1 MKSSNEIEKALY
13 ESSNSSISI
22 TKKDGK
28 YFNVNQFKDIEKI
41 KEVEKIIIQYDGLAK
56 LKDAKV
62 VSGEQRINREDL
74 SDEFKNVVS
83 LEATNNTK
91 RNILFSSRVFTI
103 KEGKNIEFKR
113 EIPKRHEKLL
123 KDVIAFS
130 NSTGGKIFIGI
141 EDKTNEVIGIGEKN
155 PFRLADDISNMI
167 FDSCTPIID
176 PEITIQTL
184 EGRTVV
190 VVEVFPGRMRPYYL
204 KSFGKEQG
212 SYIRINGTSRPDDDR
227 KLKELELEGQK
238 ISYDTLPEIDMEYS
252 EREAKILCNAMEKVA
267 YDVQT
272 TCVTRAIQETSLDPK
287 QNTEKTEI
295 INKMTIEKLED
306 LGLLCRIGK
315 DLQPTHAFRL
325 MTKNK
330 IRYAK
335 IQCALFKGTER
346 DIFIDKREFD
356 GPLYV
361 QLENAYQFVLKHIN
375 LGAKIEGLHRKEA
388 YELPVRTIRELI
400 TNAVVHRSY
409 LDESCIQVC
418 VYDDRIE
425 VTSPGMLYGGLDIQS
440 AKSGKS
446 KCRNTAIAEAFRY
459 MGLIEAWGTGI
470 PRMIKECREYGL
482 REPVFEELG
491 DGIRVTIFRE
501 NEELE
506 MRKRAENIQNAENKY
521 QYMNNINSENLA
533 SVVKEQ
539 TVEYRE
545 QNHCFNTEKSL
556 FNALDSQGNEKKY
569 CLNDEKTLFETT
581 SQDKTHCFETSV
593 LTAENKYMLYK
604 KLKELQVNKSIG
616 SVTAL
621 NIKEIIESFSGE
633 EVFGRKEI
641 KQKLGYKDSKA
652 GFLIQTMREFEL
664 IKAVK
669 GRGKG
674 KYCFDI

>member
-1 MKSSNEIEKALY
+1 MLY
-13 ESSNSSISI
+13 
-22 TKKDGK
+22 
-28 YFNVNQFKDIEKI
+28 
-41 KEVEKIIIQYDGLAK
+41 KEDFG
-56 LKDAKV
+56 
-62 VSGEQRINREDL
+62 
-74 SDEFKNVVS
+74 
-83 LEATNNTK
+83 
-91 RNILFSSRVFTI
+91 
-103 KEGKNIEFKR
+103 EGKNIEFKR

-204 KSFGKEQG
+204 KSFGKEQS
-212 SYIRINGTSRPDDDR
+212 SYIRINGTSRPADDR

-272 TCVTRAIQETSLDPK
+272 TCVTRAIQETSLDSE

-315 DLQPTHAFRL
+315 ELQPTHAFRL

-356 GPLYV
+356 GPLYI
-361 QLENAYQFVLKHIN
+361 QLEDAYRFVLKHIN

-400 TNAVVHRSY
+400 TNAIVHRSY

-425 VTSPGMLYGGLDIQS
+425 VTSPGMLYGGLDMQS

-446 KCRNTAIAEAFRY
+446 KCRNTAIAESFRY

-491 DGIRVTIFRE
+491 DSIRVTIFRE
-501 NEELE
+501 NEELKRGKGAE
-506 MRKRAENIQNAENKY
+506 YFWKVKDGYLYNTKQGCSSQSNNESESDMRVSTMVDDDKKHCLEKEKTLFDEAEVVEIEKNHCLNKTKPLFQDENQSK
-521 QYMNNINSENLA
+521 
-533 SVVKEQ
+533 
-539 TVEYRE
+539 
-545 QNHCFNTEKSL
+545 NHCFNEKL
-556 FNALDSQGNEKKY
+556 VVIN
-569 CLNDEKTLFETT
+569 
-581 SQDKTHCFETSV
+581 
-593 LTAENKYMLYK
+593 NKNLIYK
-604 KLKELQVNKSIG
+604 KLEELQTNKMISN
-616 SVTAL
+616 VTAL
-621 NIKEIIESFSGE
+621 NIKTVIESFSGE

-641 KQKLGYKDSKA
+641 KERLG
-652 GFLIQTMREFEL
+652 
-664 IKAVK
+664 
-669 GRGKG
+669 
-674 KYCFDI
+674 

>member
-1 MKSSNEIEKALY
+1 MLY
-13 ESSNSSISI
+13 
-22 TKKDGK
+22 
-28 YFNVNQFKDIEKI
+28 
-41 KEVEKIIIQYDGLAK
+41 KEDFG
-56 LKDAKV
+56 
-62 VSGEQRINREDL
+62 
-74 SDEFKNVVS
+74 
-83 LEATNNTK
+83 
-91 RNILFSSRVFTI
+91 
-103 KEGKNIEFKR
+103 EGKNIEFKR

-204 KSFGKEQG
+204 KSFGKEQS
-212 SYIRINGTSRPDDDR
+212 SYIRINGTSRPADDR

-272 TCVTRAIQETSLDPK
+272 TCVTRAIQETSLDSE

-315 DLQPTHAFRL
+315 ELQPTHAFRL

-356 GPLYV
+356 GPLYI
-361 QLENAYQFVLKHIN
+361 QLEDAYRFVLKHIN

-400 TNAVVHRSY
+400 TNAIVHRSY

-425 VTSPGMLYGGLDIQS
+425 VTSPGMLYGGLDMQS

-446 KCRNTAIAEAFRY
+446 KCRNTAIAESFRY

-482 REPVFEELG
+482 REPMFEELG
-491 DGIRVTIFRE
+491 DSIRVTIFRE

-506 MRKRAENIQNAENKY
+506 IRKRAENIQNIGNKY

-539 TVEYRE
+539 TVEYEE
-545 QNHCFNTEKSL
+545 QNHCFNTEKPLFDAPDLQANDKNHCFSQNKSL
-556 FNALDSQGNEKKY
+556 FQ
-569 CLNDEKTLFETT
+569 TT
-581 SQDKTHCFETSV
+581 NRDKTHCSEMPVST
-593 LTAENKYMLYK
+593 TENKYMLYK
-604 KLKELQVNKSIG
+604 KLEKLQINKSIG
-616 SVTAL
+616 NVTAL
-621 NIKEIIESFSGE
+621 NIKAIIETFSE
-633 EVFGRKEI
+633 QEIFGRKEI
-641 KQKLGYKDSKA
+641 KERLGYKDSKA
-652 GFLIQTMREFEL
+652 GFLIEKMQEFEL
-664 IKAVK
+664 IKAVR

>member
-1 MKSSNEIEKALY
+1 MLY
-13 ESSNSSISI
+13 
-22 TKKDGK
+22 
-28 YFNVNQFKDIEKI
+28 
-41 KEVEKIIIQYDGLAK
+41 KEDFG
-56 LKDAKV
+56 
-62 VSGEQRINREDL
+62 
-74 SDEFKNVVS
+74 
-83 LEATNNTK
+83 
-91 RNILFSSRVFTI
+91 
-103 KEGKNIEFKR
+103 EGKNIEFKR

-204 KSFGKEQG
+204 KSFGKEQS
-212 SYIRINGTSRPDDDR
+212 SYIRINGTSRPADDR

-272 TCVTRAIQETSLDPK
+272 TCVTREIQEMSLDPK

-356 GPLYV
+356 GPLYI
-361 QLENAYQFVLKHIN
+361 QLEDAYRFVLKHIN

-400 TNAVVHRSY
+400 TNAIVHRSY

-425 VTSPGMLYGGLDIQS
+425 VTSPGMLYGGLDMQS

-446 KCRNTAIAEAFRY
+446 KCRNTALAESFRY

-482 REPVFEELG
+482 REPMFEELG
-491 DGIRVTIFRE
+491 DSIRVTIFRE

-506 MRKRAENIQNAENKY
+506 IRKRAENIQNTGNKY

-539 TVEYRE
+539 TVEYEE
-545 QNHCFNTEKSL
+545 QNHCFNTEKQLFDAPGLQANDKKHCFSQNKSL
-556 FNALDSQGNEKKY
+556 FQ
-569 CLNDEKTLFETT
+569 TT
-581 SQDKTHCFETSV
+581 NRDKTHCSEMPVST
-593 LTAENKYMLYK
+593 TENKYMLYK
-604 KLKELQVNKSIG
+604 KLEKLQINKSIG
-616 SVTAL
+616 NVTAL
-621 NIKEIIESFSGE
+621 NIKAIIESFSGQE
-633 EVFGRKEI
+633 IFGRKEI

-652 GFLIQTMREFEL
+652 GFLIQTMQEFEL
-664 IKAVK
+664 IKAVR
-669 GRGKG
+669 GQGKG

>member
-1 MKSSNEIEKALY
+1 MLY
-13 ESSNSSISI
+13 
-22 TKKDGK
+22 
-28 YFNVNQFKDIEKI
+28 
-41 KEVEKIIIQYDGLAK
+41 KEDFG
-56 LKDAKV
+56 
-62 VSGEQRINREDL
+62 
-74 SDEFKNVVS
+74 
-83 LEATNNTK
+83 
-91 RNILFSSRVFTI
+91 
-103 KEGKNIEFKR
+103 EGKNIEFKR

-212 SYIRINGTSRPDDDR
+212 SYIRINGTSRPADDR

-272 TCVTRAIQETSLDPK
+272 TCVTRAIQETSDSE

-330 IRYAK
+330 IRCAK
-335 IQCALFKGTER
+335 IQCALFKGRER

-425 VTSPGMLYGGLDIQS
+425 VTSPGMLYGGLDMQS

-446 KCRNTAIAEAFRY
+446 KCRNTAIAESFRY

-491 DGIRVTIFRE
+491 DSIRVTIFRE

-506 MRKRAENIQNAENKY
+506 IRKRTENIQNTGNKY
-521 QYMNNINSENLA
+521 QYMNNINSENLT

-539 TVEYRE
+539 TVEYGE
-545 QNHCFNTEKSL
+545 EKHCFNTEKTLFNIPDLQVNDKNHSFNQNKSL
-556 FNALDSQGNEKKY
+556 FQ
-569 CLNDEKTLFETT
+569 TT
-581 SQDKTHCFETSV
+581 NRDKTHCSEMPVST
-593 LTAENKYMLYK
+593 TENKYMLYK
-604 KLKELQVNKSIG
+604 KLEKLQINKSIG
-616 SVTAL
+616 NVTAL
-621 NIKEIIESFSGE
+621 NIQAIIESFSGE

-652 GFLIQTMREFEL
+652 GVLIQTMREFEL

>member
-1 MKSSNEIEKALY
+1 MLH
-13 ESSNSSISI
+13 
-22 TKKDGK
+22 
-28 YFNVNQFKDIEKI
+28 
-41 KEVEKIIIQYDGLAK
+41 KEDFG
-56 LKDAKV
+56 
-62 VSGEQRINREDL
+62 
-74 SDEFKNVVS
+74 
-83 LEATNNTK
+83 
-91 RNILFSSRVFTI
+91 
-103 KEGKNIEFKR
+103 EGKNIEFKR
-113 EIPKRHEKLL
+113 EIPKRHEKFL

-141 EDKTNEVIGIGEKN
+141 EDETNEVIGIGEKN
-155 PFRLADDISNMI
+155 PFKLADDISNMI

-176 PEITIQTL
+176 PEITVQTL
-184 EGRTVV
+184 EEKTVL
-190 VVEVFPGRMRPYYL
+190 VVEVFPGRVRPYYI
-204 KSFGKEQG
+204 KSFGKERG
-212 SYIRINGTSRPDDDR
+212 TYIRINGTSRPVDDR

-252 EREAKILCNAMEKVA
+252 EQEAKELCKAMEKVV

-272 TCVTRAIQETSLDPK
+272 TYVTKAIQETLLVSEK
-287 QNTEKTEI
+287 NTEKTEI

-315 DLQPTHAFRL
+315 ELQPTHAFRL

-356 GPLYV
+356 GPLYA

-375 LGAKIEGLHRKEA
+375 LSAKIEGLHRKES

-425 VTSPGMLYGGLDIQS
+425 VTSPGMLYGGLDMQS

-446 KCRNTAIAEAFRY
+446 KCRNTAIAESFRY

-491 DGIRVTIFRE
+491 DSIRVTLFRK

-506 MRKRAENIQNAENKY
+506 MRKRAENIQNTENKY
-521 QYMNNINSENLA
+521 QYMNNINSENLS

-539 TVEYRE
+539 TVEYGK
-545 QNHCFNTEKSL
+545 QNHCFNTEKPLFDTLDSQENEKNHCFNAGKPL
-556 FNALDSQGNEKKY
+556 FNALDSQGNEQKGCFKD
-569 CLNDEKTLFETT
+569 NKPLFETP
-581 SQDKTHCFETSV
+581 SQDENHSFETPV
-593 LTAENKYMLYK
+593 LATENKYMLYK
-604 KLKELQVNKSIG
+604 KLEELQVNKSIG
-616 SVTAL
+616 NVTAL
-621 NIKEIIESFSGE
+621 NIKAIIETFSGQE
-633 EVFGRKEI
+633 IFGRKEI
-641 KQKLGYKDSKA
+641 KQRLGYKDSKA
-652 GFLIQTMREFEL
+652 GFLIQIMQEFEL
-664 IKAVK
+664 IKTVK

-674 KYCFDI
+674 KYRFAI

>member
-1 MKSSNEIEKALY
+1 MLY
-13 ESSNSSISI
+13 
-22 TKKDGK
+22 
-28 YFNVNQFKDIEKI
+28 
-41 KEVEKIIIQYDGLAK
+41 KEDFG
-56 LKDAKV
+56 
-62 VSGEQRINREDL
+62 
-74 SDEFKNVVS
+74 
-83 LEATNNTK
+83 
-91 RNILFSSRVFTI
+91 
-103 KEGKNIEFKR
+103 EGKNIEFKR

-212 SYIRINGTSRPDDDR
+212 SYIRINDTSRPADDR

-521 QYMNNINSENLA
+521 QYMNNINGGNLA
-533 SVVKEQ
+533 SVVKER

-556 FNALDSQGNEKKY
+556 FNALNSQGNEKKH

-593 LTAENKYMLYK
+593 STAENKYMLYK
-604 KLKELQVNKSIG
+604 KLEELQVNKSIG

>member
-1 MKSSNEIEKALY
+1 MLY
-13 ESSNSSISI
+13 
-22 TKKDGK
+22 
-28 YFNVNQFKDIEKI
+28 
-41 KEVEKIIIQYDGLAK
+41 KEDFG
-56 LKDAKV
+56 
-62 VSGEQRINREDL
+62 
-74 SDEFKNVVS
+74 
-83 LEATNNTK
+83 
-91 RNILFSSRVFTI
+91 
-103 KEGKNIEFKR
+103 EGKNIEFKR

-204 KSFGKEQG
+204 KSFGKEQS
-212 SYIRINGTSRPDDDR
+212 SYIRINGTSRPADDR

-252 EREAKILCNAMEKVA
+252 GREAKILCNAMEKVA

-272 TCVTRAIQETSLDPK
+272 TCVTREIQEMSLDPE

-356 GPLYV
+356 GPLYA
-361 QLENAYQFVLKHIN
+361 QLEDAYRFVLKHIN

-425 VTSPGMLYGGLDIQS
+425 VTSPGMLYGGLDMQS

-446 KCRNTAIAEAFRY
+446 KCRNTAIAESFRY

-491 DGIRVTIFRE
+491 DSIRVTIFRE

-506 MRKRAENIQNAENKY
+506 IRKRAENIQNTGNKY
-521 QYMNNINSENLA
+521 QYMNNINSENLT

-539 TVEYRE
+539 TVEYEE
-545 QNHCFNTEKSL
+545 QNHCFNTEKQLFDAPGLQANDKKHCFSQNKSL
-556 FNALDSQGNEKKY
+556 FQ
-569 CLNDEKTLFETT
+569 TT
-581 SQDKTHCFETSV
+581 NRDKTHCSEMPVST
-593 LTAENKYMLYK
+593 TENKYMLYK
-604 KLKELQVNKSIG
+604 KLEKLQINKSIG
-616 SVTAL
+616 NVTAL
-621 NIKEIIESFSGE
+621 NIKAIIESFSGQE
-633 EVFGRKEI
+633 IFGRKEI

-652 GFLIQTMREFEL
+652 GFLIQTMQEFEL
-664 IKAVK
+664 IKAVR
-669 GRGKG
+669 GQGKG

>member
-1 MKSSNEIEKALY
+1 MSWLVLERGRAILY
-13 ESSNSSISI
+13 
-22 TKKDGK
+22 
-28 YFNVNQFKDIEKI
+28 
-41 KEVEKIIIQYDGLAK
+41 KEDFG
-56 LKDAKV
+56 
-62 VSGEQRINREDL
+62 
-74 SDEFKNVVS
+74 
-83 LEATNNTK
+83 
-91 RNILFSSRVFTI
+91 
-103 KEGKNIEFKR
+103 EGKNIEFKR
-113 EIPKRHEKLL
+113 EIPKRHEKFL

-155 PFRLADDISNMI
+155 PFKLADDISNMI
-167 FDSCTPIID
+167 FDGCTPIID
-176 PEITIQTL
+176 PEITVQTL
-184 EGRTVV
+184 EEKTVI
-190 VVEVFPGRMRPYYL
+190 VVEVFPGRVRPYYI
-204 KSFGKEQG
+204 KSLGKEQ
-212 SYIRINGTSRPDDDR
+212 STYIRINGTSRPVDDR

-252 EREAKILCNAMEKVA
+252 EQEAKELCNAMEQVA

-272 TCVTRAIQETSLDPK
+272 TYVTKTTQERLLVFK
-287 QNTEKTEI
+287 ENTEKTQI

-315 DLQPTHAFRL
+315 ELQPTHAFRL

-330 IRYAK
+330 IRCAK

-356 GPLYV
+356 GPLYT
-361 QLENAYQFVLKHIN
+361 QLEDAYQFVLKHIN
-375 LGAKIEGLHRKEA
+375 LSAKIEGLHRKES

-425 VTSPGMLYGGLDIQS
+425 VTSPGMLYGGLDMQS

-446 KCRNTAIAEAFRY
+446 KCRNTAIAEGFRY

-491 DGIRVTIFRE
+491 DSIRVTLFRK

-506 MRKRAENIQNAENKY
+506 MRKQAENFQNTENQYK
-521 QYMNNINSENLA
+521 YMNNINSANLV
-533 SVVKEQ
+533 SEVREQ
-539 TVEYRE
+539 AVEYE
-545 QNHCFNTEKSL
+545 EKNHCFDIEKPLFNAPNSEENEKNHCFNDGKAL
-556 FNALDSQGNEKKY
+556 FK
-569 CLNDEKTLFETT
+569 TT
-581 SQDKTHCFETSV
+581 SQHEPHCFEMPVST
-593 LTAENKYMLYK
+593 TENKYMLYK
-604 KLKELQVNKSIG
+604 KLEELQANKSIG
-616 SVTAL
+616 NVTAL
-621 NIKEIIESFSGE
+621 NIKAIIEIFSE
-633 EVFGRKEI
+633 QEVFGRKEI

-652 GFLIQTMREFEL
+652 GFLIQIMQELEL

-669 GRGKG
+669 GKGKG
-674 KYCFDI
+674 KYRFLI

>member
-1 MKSSNEIEKALY
+1 MLY
-13 ESSNSSISI
+13 
-22 TKKDGK
+22 
-28 YFNVNQFKDIEKI
+28 
-41 KEVEKIIIQYDGLAK
+41 KEDFG
-56 LKDAKV
+56 
-62 VSGEQRINREDL
+62 
-74 SDEFKNVVS
+74 
-83 LEATNNTK
+83 
-91 RNILFSSRVFTI
+91 
-103 KEGKNIEFKR
+103 EGKNIEFKR

-204 KSFGKEQG
+204 KSFGKEQS
-212 SYIRINGTSRPDDDR
+212 SYIRINDTSRPADDR

-272 TCVTRAIQETSLDPK
+272 TCVTRAIQETSLDSE

-315 DLQPTHAFRL
+315 ELQPTHAFRL

-356 GPLYV
+356 GPLYI
-361 QLENAYQFVLKHIN
+361 QLEDAYRFVLKHIN

-400 TNAVVHRSY
+400 TNAIVHRSY

-425 VTSPGMLYGGLDIQS
+425 VTSPGMLYGGLDMQS

-446 KCRNTAIAEAFRY
+446 KCRNTAIAESFRY

-482 REPVFEELG
+482 REPMFEELG
-491 DGIRVTIFRE
+491 DSIRVTIFRE

-506 MRKRAENIQNAENKY
+506 IRKRAENIQNTGNKY

-539 TVEYRE
+539 TVEYEE
-545 QNHCFNTEKSL
+545 QNHCFNIEKPLFDTLNSQENSESYYLKMKKPL
-556 FNALDSQGNEKKY
+556 FNALNSQENEKNH
-569 CLNDEKTLFETT
+569 CLND
-581 SQDKTHCFETSV
+581 DKSLFETSV
-593 LTAENKYMLYK
+593 STAENKYMLYK
-604 KLKELQVNKSIG
+604 KLEELQVNKSIG

-621 NIKEIIESFSGE
+621 NIKAIIETFSGQE
-633 EVFGRKEI
+633 IFGRKEI

-652 GFLIQTMREFEL
+652 GFLIQIMKEIEL
-664 IKAVK
+664 IKAVE

-674 KYCFDI
+674 KYRFAVIYRL

>member
-1 MKSSNEIEKALY
+1 MLH
-13 ESSNSSISI
+13 
-22 TKKDGK
+22 
-28 YFNVNQFKDIEKI
+28 
-41 KEVEKIIIQYDGLAK
+41 KEDFG
-56 LKDAKV
+56 
-62 VSGEQRINREDL
+62 
-74 SDEFKNVVS
+74 
-83 LEATNNTK
+83 
-91 RNILFSSRVFTI
+91 
-103 KEGKNIEFKR
+103 EGKNIEFKR
-113 EIPKRHEKLL
+113 EIPKRREKFL

-155 PFRLADDISNMI
+155 PFKLADDISNMI

-176 PEITIQTL
+176 PEITVQTL
-184 EGRTVV
+184 EEKTVL
-190 VVEVFPGRMRPYYL
+190 VVEVFPGRVRPYYI
-204 KSFGKEQG
+204 KSLGKEQ
-212 SYIRINGTSRPDDDR
+212 STYIRINGTSRPADDR

-252 EREAKILCNAMEKVA
+252 EQEAEALCNAMEKVA

-272 TCVTRAIQETSLDPK
+272 TYVTKAIQEKLLASE
-287 QNTEKTEI
+287 QNTEKTQI

-315 DLQPTHAFRL
+315 ELQPTHAFRL

-330 IRYAK
+330 ICYAK

-356 GPLYV
+356 GPLYE
-361 QLENAYQFVLKHIN
+361 QLEDAYQFVLKHIN
-375 LGAKIEGLHRKEA
+375 LSAKIEGLHRKES

-425 VTSPGMLYGGLDIQS
+425 VTSPGMLYGGLDMQS

-446 KCRNTAIAEAFRY
+446 KCRNTAIAESFRY

-491 DGIRVTIFRE
+491 DSIRVTLFRK
-501 NEELE
+501 NEELQ
-506 MRKRAENIQNAENKY
+506 MRKQAENIQNTENKC
-521 QYMNNINSENLA
+521 QYMNNINNENLV
-533 SVVKEQ
+533 SVVREQ
-539 TVEYRE
+539 TVEYGE
-545 QNHCFNTEKSL
+545 QNHCFNAEKPMFDMSKSQENSGNYYL
-556 FNALDSQGNEKKY
+556 NMKKPPFNTLDLQGNEQNNCFNDKKS
-569 CLNDEKTLFETT
+569 LFETT
-581 SQDKTHCFETSV
+581 SQDKIHCFETPVSI
-593 LTAENKYMLYK
+593 AENKYILYK
-604 KLKELQVNKSIG
+604 KLEELQVNKSI
-616 SVTAL
+616 SNVTAL
-621 NIKEIIESFSGE
+621 NIKAVIETFSEQEI
-633 EVFGRKEI
+633 FGRKEI

-652 GFLIQTMREFEL
+652 GFLIQTMQEFEL
-664 IKAVK
+664 IESVK

-674 KYCFDI
+674 KYCFNI

>member
-1 MKSSNEIEKALY
+1 MLY
-13 ESSNSSISI
+13 
-22 TKKDGK
+22 
-28 YFNVNQFKDIEKI
+28 
-41 KEVEKIIIQYDGLAK
+41 KEDFG
-56 LKDAKV
+56 
-62 VSGEQRINREDL
+62 
-74 SDEFKNVVS
+74 
-83 LEATNNTK
+83 
-91 RNILFSSRVFTI
+91 
-103 KEGKNIEFKR
+103 EGKNIEFKR

-204 KSFGKEQG
+204 KSFGKEQS
-212 SYIRINGTSRPDDDR
+212 SYIRINGTSRPADDR

-272 TCVTRAIQETSLDPK
+272 TCVTRAIQETSLDSE

-356 GPLYV
+356 GPLYI
-361 QLENAYQFVLKHIN
+361 QLEDAYRFVLKHIN

-400 TNAVVHRSY
+400 TNAIVHRSY

-425 VTSPGMLYGGLDIQS
+425 VTSPGMLYGGLDMQS

-446 KCRNTAIAEAFRY
+446 KCRNTAIAESFRY

-482 REPVFEELG
+482 REPMFEELG
-491 DGIRVTIFRE
+491 DSIRVTIFRE

-506 MRKRAENIQNAENKY
+506 IRKRAENIQNTGNKY

-539 TVEYRE
+539 TVEYEE
-545 QNHCFNTEKSL
+545 QNHCFNIEKPLFDTLNSQENSESYYLKMKKPL
-556 FNALDSQGNEKKY
+556 FNALNSQENGKNH
-569 CLNDEKTLFETT
+569 CLNDGKSL
-581 SQDKTHCFETSV
+581 FETSV
-593 LTAENKYMLYK
+593 STAENKYMLYK
-604 KLKELQVNKSIG
+604 KLEELQVNKSIG

-621 NIKEIIESFSGE
+621 NIKAIIETFSGQE
-633 EVFGRKEI
+633 IFGRKEI

-652 GFLIQTMREFEL
+652 GFLIQIMKEIEL
-664 IKAVK
+664 IKAVE

-674 KYCFDI
+674 KYRFAVIYRL

>member
-1 MKSSNEIEKALY
+1 MLY
-13 ESSNSSISI
+13 
-22 TKKDGK
+22 
-28 YFNVNQFKDIEKI
+28 
-41 KEVEKIIIQYDGLAK
+41 KEDFG
-56 LKDAKV
+56 
-62 VSGEQRINREDL
+62 
-74 SDEFKNVVS
+74 
-83 LEATNNTK
+83 
-91 RNILFSSRVFTI
+91 
-103 KEGKNIEFKR
+103 EGKNIEFKR

-204 KSFGKEQG
+204 KSFGKEQS
-212 SYIRINGTSRPDDDR
+212 SYIRINGTSRPADDR

-272 TCVTRAIQETSLDPK
+272 TCVTREIQEMSLDPE

-356 GPLYV
+356 GPLYA
-361 QLENAYQFVLKHIN
+361 QLEDAYRFVLKHIN
-375 LGAKIEGLHRKEA
+375 LGAKIEGLHRKES

-425 VTSPGMLYGGLDIQS
+425 VTSPGMLYGGLDMQS

-446 KCRNTAIAEAFRY
+446 KCRNTAIAESFRY

-491 DGIRVTIFRE
+491 DSIRVTIFRE
-501 NEELE
+501 NEELKRGKGAE
-506 MRKRAENIQNAENKY
+506 YFWKVKDGYLYNTKQGCSSQSNNESESDMRVSTMVDDDKKHCLEKEKTLFDEAEVVEIEKNHCLNKTKPLFQDENQSK
-521 QYMNNINSENLA
+521 
-533 SVVKEQ
+533 
-539 TVEYRE
+539 
-545 QNHCFNTEKSL
+545 NHCFNEKL
-556 FNALDSQGNEKKY
+556 VVIN
-569 CLNDEKTLFETT
+569 
-581 SQDKTHCFETSV
+581 
-593 LTAENKYMLYK
+593 NKNLIYK
-604 KLKELQVNKSIG
+604 KLEELQTNKMISN
-616 SVTAL
+616 VTAL
-621 NIKEIIESFSGE
+621 NIKIVIESFSGE

-641 KQKLGYKDSKA
+641 KERLGYKDSKA
-652 GFLIQTMREFEL
+652 GFLIEKMQEFEL
-664 IKAVK
+664 IKAVR
-669 GRGKG
+669 GQGKG

>member
-1 MKSSNEIEKALY
+1 MLH
-13 ESSNSSISI
+13 
-22 TKKDGK
+22 
-28 YFNVNQFKDIEKI
+28 
-41 KEVEKIIIQYDGLAK
+41 KEDFG
-56 LKDAKV
+56 
-62 VSGEQRINREDL
+62 
-74 SDEFKNVVS
+74 
-83 LEATNNTK
+83 
-91 RNILFSSRVFTI
+91 
-103 KEGKNIEFKR
+103 EGKNIEFKR
-113 EIPKRHEKLL
+113 EIPKRHEKFL

-155 PFRLADDISNMI
+155 PFKLADDISNMI

-176 PEITIQTL
+176 PEITVQTL
-184 EGRTVV
+184 EEKTVL
-190 VVEVFPGRMRPYYL
+190 VVEVFPGRVRPYYI
-204 KSFGKEQG
+204 KSLGKEQ
-212 SYIRINGTSRPDDDR
+212 STYIRINGTSRPADDR

-252 EREAKILCNAMEKVA
+252 EQEAKVLCDAMEKVA
-267 YDVQT
+267 YDVQAT
-272 TCVTRAIQETSLDPK
+272 YVTKATQEKLLASE
-287 QNTEKTEI
+287 QNTEKTQI

-315 DLQPTHAFRL
+315 ELQPTHAFRL

-356 GPLYV
+356 GPLYE
-361 QLENAYQFVLKHIN
+361 QLEDAYQFVLKHIN
-375 LGAKIEGLHRKEA
+375 LSAKIEGLHRKES

-409 LDESCIQVC
+409 LDESCIQIC

-425 VTSPGMLYGGLDIQS
+425 VTSPGMLYGGLDMQS

-446 KCRNTAIAEAFRY
+446 KCRNTAIAESFRY

-491 DGIRVTIFRE
+491 DSIRVTLFRK

-506 MRKRAENIQNAENKY
+506 MRKRAENIQNTENEY

-533 SVVKEQ
+533 SVVREQ
-539 TVEYRE
+539 TVEYGE
-545 QNHCFNTEKSL
+545 QNHCFNTEKSMFDLSKSQENSGNYYLNMKKQL
-556 FNALDSQGNEKKY
+556 FNALDLQENEQNH
-569 CLNDEKTLFETT
+569 CLNNDKSLFEITNRDET
-581 SQDKTHCFETSV
+581 RCFETPVSI
-593 LTAENKYMLYK
+593 AENKYMLYK
-604 KLKELQVNKSIG
+604 KLEELQVNKSIG
-616 SVTAL
+616 NVTAL
-621 NIKEIIESFSGE
+621 NIKAIIETFSE
-633 EVFGRKEI
+633 QEIFGRKEI
-641 KQKLGYKDSKA
+641 KQRLGYKDSKA
-652 GFLIQTMREFEL
+652 GFLIQIMQEFEL

-669 GRGKG
+669 GKGKG
-674 KYCFDI
+674 KYSLVL

>member
-1 MKSSNEIEKALY
+1 MLY
-13 ESSNSSISI
+13 
-22 TKKDGK
+22 
-28 YFNVNQFKDIEKI
+28 
-41 KEVEKIIIQYDGLAK
+41 KEDFG
-56 LKDAKV
+56 
-62 VSGEQRINREDL
+62 
-74 SDEFKNVVS
+74 
-83 LEATNNTK
+83 
-91 RNILFSSRVFTI
+91 
-103 KEGKNIEFKR
+103 EGKNIEFKR

-212 SYIRINGTSRPDDDR
+212 SYIRINGTSRPADDR

-459 MGLIEAWGTGI
+459 MGLIEA
-470 PRMIKECREYGL
+470 
-482 REPVFEELG
+482 
-491 DGIRVTIFRE
+491 
-501 NEELE
+501 
-506 MRKRAENIQNAENKY
+506 
-521 QYMNNINSENLA
+521 
-533 SVVKEQ
+533 
-539 TVEYRE
+539 
-545 QNHCFNTEKSL
+545 
-556 FNALDSQGNEKKY
+556 
-569 CLNDEKTLFETT
+569 
-581 SQDKTHCFETSV
+581 
-593 LTAENKYMLYK
+593 
-604 KLKELQVNKSIG
+604 
-616 SVTAL
+616 
-621 NIKEIIESFSGE
+621 
-633 EVFGRKEI
+633 
-641 KQKLGYKDSKA
+641 
-652 GFLIQTMREFEL
+652 
-664 IKAVK
+664 
-669 GRGKG
+669 
-674 KYCFDI
+674 

>member
-1 MKSSNEIEKALY
+1 MLY
-13 ESSNSSISI
+13 
-22 TKKDGK
+22 
-28 YFNVNQFKDIEKI
+28 
-41 KEVEKIIIQYDGLAK
+41 KEDFG
-56 LKDAKV
+56 
-62 VSGEQRINREDL
+62 
-74 SDEFKNVVS
+74 
-83 LEATNNTK
+83 
-91 RNILFSSRVFTI
+91 
-103 KEGKNIEFKR
+103 EGKNIEFKR

-212 SYIRINGTSRPDDDR
+212 SYIRINGTSRPADDR

-356 GPLYV
+356 GPLYI
-361 QLENAYQFVLKHIN
+361 QLEDAYRFVLKHIN

-400 TNAVVHRSY
+400 TNAIVHRSY

-425 VTSPGMLYGGLDIQS
+425 VTSPGMLYGGLDMQS

-446 KCRNTAIAEAFRY
+446 KCRNTAIAESFRY

-482 REPVFEELG
+482 REPMFEELG
-491 DGIRVTIFRE
+491 DSIRVTIFRE

-506 MRKRAENIQNAENKY
+506 IRKRAENIQNTGNKY

-539 TVEYRE
+539 TVEYEE

-556 FNALDSQGNEKKY
+556 FDAPGLQANDKNH
-569 CLNDEKTLFETT
+569 CLNDGKPL
-581 SQDKTHCFETSV
+581 FETSV
-593 LTAENKYMLYK
+593 STAENKYMLYK
-604 KLKELQVNKSIG
+604 KLEELQVNKSIG

-621 NIKEIIESFSGE
+621 NIKAIIETFSGQE
-633 EVFGRKEI
+633 IFGRKEI

-652 GFLIQTMREFEL
+652 GFLIQIMKEIEL
-664 IKAVK
+664 IKAVE

-674 KYCFDI
+674 KYRFAVIYRL

>member
-1 MKSSNEIEKALY
+1 MLY
-13 ESSNSSISI
+13 
-22 TKKDGK
+22 
-28 YFNVNQFKDIEKI
+28 
-41 KEVEKIIIQYDGLAK
+41 KEDFG
-56 LKDAKV
+56 
-62 VSGEQRINREDL
+62 
-74 SDEFKNVVS
+74 
-83 LEATNNTK
+83 
-91 RNILFSSRVFTI
+91 
-103 KEGKNIEFKR
+103 EGKNIEFKR

-204 KSFGKEQG
+204 KSFGKEQS
-212 SYIRINGTSRPDDDR
+212 SYIRINGTSRPADDR

-272 TCVTRAIQETSLDPK
+272 TCVTREIQEMSLDPE

-356 GPLYV
+356 GPLYA
-361 QLENAYQFVLKHIN
+361 QLEDAYRFVLKHIN
-375 LGAKIEGLHRKEA
+375 LGAKIEGLHRKES

-425 VTSPGMLYGGLDIQS
+425 VTSPGMLYGGLDMQS

-446 KCRNTAIAEAFRY
+446 KCRNTAIAESFRY

-491 DGIRVTIFRE
+491 DSIRVTIFRE

-506 MRKRAENIQNAENKY
+506 IRKRAENIQNTGNKY
-521 QYMNNINSENLA
+521 QYMNNINSENLT

-539 TVEYRE
+539 TVEYEE

-556 FNALDSQGNEKKY
+556 FDAPGLQANDKNHCFSQNKS
-569 CLNDEKTLFETT
+569 LFQTT
-581 SQDKTHCFETSV
+581 NRDKTHCSEMPVST
-593 LTAENKYMLYK
+593 TENKYMLYK
-604 KLKELQVNKSIG
+604 KLEKLQINKSIG
-616 SVTAL
+616 NVTAL
-621 NIKEIIESFSGE
+621 NIKAIIETFSE
-633 EVFGRKEI
+633 QEIFGRKEI
-641 KQKLGYKDSKA
+641 KERLGYKDSKA
-652 GFLIQTMREFEL
+652 GFLIEKMQEFEL
-664 IKAVK
+664 IKAVR

>member
-1 MKSSNEIEKALY
+1 MLH
-13 ESSNSSISI
+13 
-22 TKKDGK
+22 
-28 YFNVNQFKDIEKI
+28 
-41 KEVEKIIIQYDGLAK
+41 KEDFG
-56 LKDAKV
+56 
-62 VSGEQRINREDL
+62 
-74 SDEFKNVVS
+74 
-83 LEATNNTK
+83 
-91 RNILFSSRVFTI
+91 
-103 KEGKNIEFKR
+103 EGKNIEFKR
-113 EIPKRHEKLL
+113 EIPKRHEKFL

-155 PFRLADDISNMI
+155 PFKLADDISNMI

-176 PEITIQTL
+176 PEITVQTL
-184 EGRTVV
+184 EEKTIL
-190 VVEVFPGRMRPYYL
+190 VVEVFPGRVRPYYI
-204 KSFGKEQG
+204 KSLGKEQ
-212 SYIRINGTSRPDDDR
+212 STYIRINGTSRPADDR

-252 EREAKILCNAMEKVA
+252 EQEAETLCNAMEKVA

-272 TCVTRAIQETSLDPK
+272 TYVTKAVQEKLLASE
-287 QNTEKTEI
+287 QNTEKTQI

-306 LGLLCRIGK
+306 LGLLCQIGK
-315 DLQPTHAFRL
+315 ELQPTHAFRL

-356 GPLYV
+356 GPLYE
-361 QLENAYQFVLKHIN
+361 QLEDAYQFVLKHIN
-375 LGAKIEGLHRKEA
+375 LSAKIEGLHRKES

-425 VTSPGMLYGGLDIQS
+425 VTSPGMLYGGLDMQS

-446 KCRNTAIAEAFRY
+446 KCRNTAIAESFRY

-491 DGIRVTIFRE
+491 DSIRVTLFRK

-506 MRKRAENIQNAENKY
+506 MRKQAENIQNIENKY

-533 SVVKEQ
+533 SIVRETVK
-539 TVEYRE
+539 YGE
-545 QNHCFNTEKSL
+545 QNHRFNTEKSL
-556 FNALDSQGNEKKY
+556 FDISKSQENSGNYYLNMKKPLFNTLDSQENEKNH
-569 CLNDEKTLFETT
+569 CFNGEKSLFETIN
-581 SQDKTHCFETSV
+581 QNENRCFETPVS
-593 LTAENKYMLYK
+593 TAENKYIIYK
-604 KLKELQVNKSIG
+604 KLEELQVNKSI
-616 SVTAL
+616 SNVTAL
-621 NIKEIIESFSGE
+621 NIKAIIEIFSE
-633 EVFGRKEI
+633 QEIFGRKEI
-641 KQKLGYKDSKA
+641 KQRLGYKDSKA
-652 GFLIQTMREFEL
+652 GFLIQIMQEFEL
-664 IKAVK
+664 IKVVK

-674 KYCFDI
+674 KYRFAV

>member
-1 MKSSNEIEKALY
+1 MLY
-13 ESSNSSISI
+13 
-22 TKKDGK
+22 
-28 YFNVNQFKDIEKI
+28 
-41 KEVEKIIIQYDGLAK
+41 KEDFG
-56 LKDAKV
+56 
-62 VSGEQRINREDL
+62 
-74 SDEFKNVVS
+74 
-83 LEATNNTK
+83 
-91 RNILFSSRVFTI
+91 
-103 KEGKNIEFKR
+103 EGKNIEFKR

-204 KSFGKEQG
+204 KSFGKEQS
-212 SYIRINGTSRPDDDR
+212 SYIRINGTSRPADDR
-227 KLKELELEGQK
+227 KLKKLELEGQK

-252 EREAKILCNAMEKVA
+252 EREAKILCNAMEKVT

-272 TCVTRAIQETSLDPK
+272 TCVTRAIQETSLDSE

-315 DLQPTHAFRL
+315 ELQPTHAFRL

-356 GPLYV
+356 GPLYI
-361 QLENAYQFVLKHIN
+361 QLEDAYRFVLKHIN

-400 TNAVVHRSY
+400 TNAIVHRSY

-425 VTSPGMLYGGLDIQS
+425 VTSPGMLYGGLDMQS

-446 KCRNTAIAEAFRY
+446 KCRNTAIAESFRY

-482 REPVFEELG
+482 REPMFEELG
-491 DGIRVTIFRE
+491 DSIRVTIFRE

-506 MRKRAENIQNAENKY
+506 IRKRAENIQNTGNKY

-539 TVEYRE
+539 TVEYEE
-545 QNHCFNTEKSL
+545 QNHCFNIEKPLFDTLNSQENSESYYLKMKKPL
-556 FNALDSQGNEKKY
+556 FNALNSQENEKNH
-569 CLNDEKTLFETT
+569 CLNDGKSL
-581 SQDKTHCFETSV
+581 FETSV
-593 LTAENKYMLYK
+593 STAENKYMLYK
-604 KLKELQVNKSIG
+604 KLEELQVNKSIG

-621 NIKEIIESFSGE
+621 NIKAIIETFSGQE
-633 EVFGRKEI
+633 IFGRKEI

-652 GFLIQTMREFEL
+652 GFLIQIMKEIEL
-664 IKAVK
+664 IKAVE

-674 KYCFDI
+674 KYRFAVIYRL

>member
-1 MKSSNEIEKALY
+1 MY
-13 ESSNSSISI
+13 
-22 TKKDGK
+22 
-28 YFNVNQFKDIEKI
+28 
-41 KEVEKIIIQYDGLAK
+41 KEDFG
-56 LKDAKV
+56 
-62 VSGEQRINREDL
+62 
-74 SDEFKNVVS
+74 
-83 LEATNNTK
+83 
-91 RNILFSSRVFTI
+91 
-103 KEGKNIEFKR
+103 EGKNIEFKR
-113 EIPKRHEKLL
+113 EIPKRHEKFL

-167 FDSCTPIID
+167 FDGCTPIID
-176 PEITIQTL
+176 PEITVQTL
-184 EGRTVV
+184 EEKTVI
-190 VVEVFPGRMRPYYL
+190 VVEVFPGRVRPYYI
-204 KSFGKEQG
+204 KSLGKEQ
-212 SYIRINGTSRPDDDR
+212 STYIRINGISRPVDDR

-252 EREAKILCNAMEKVA
+252 EQEAKELCNAMEQVA

-272 TCVTRAIQETSLDPK
+272 TYVTKTTQERLLVSK
-287 QNTEKTEI
+287 ENTEKTQI

-315 DLQPTHAFRL
+315 ELQPTHAFRL

-330 IRYAK
+330 IRCAK

-356 GPLYV
+356 GPLYT
-361 QLENAYQFVLKHIN
+361 QLEDAYQFVLKHIN
-375 LGAKIEGLHRKEA
+375 LSAKIEGLHRKES

-425 VTSPGMLYGGLDIQS
+425 VTSPGMLYGGLDMQS

-446 KCRNTAIAEAFRY
+446 KCRNTAIAEGFRY

-491 DGIRVTIFRE
+491 DSIRVTLFRK

-506 MRKRAENIQNAENKY
+506 MRKQAENFQNTENQYK
-521 QYMNNINSENLA
+521 YMNNINSANLV
-533 SVVKEQ
+533 SEVREQ
-539 TVEYRE
+539 AVEYE
-545 QNHCFNTEKSL
+545 EKNHCFDIEKSL
-556 FNALDSQGNEKKY
+556 FNASKSKENSGNCYLNMENSLFNAPNSEENEKNH
-569 CLNDEKTLFETT
+569 CFNDGKALFKTT
-581 SQDKTHCFETSV
+581 SQHEPHCFEMPVST
-593 LTAENKYMLYK
+593 TENKYMLYK
-604 KLKELQVNKSIG
+604 KLEELQANKSIG
-616 SVTAL
+616 NVTAL
-621 NIKEIIESFSGE
+621 NIKAIIEIFSE
-633 EVFGRKEI
+633 QEVFGRKEI

-652 GFLIQTMREFEL
+652 GFLIQIMQELEL

-669 GRGKG
+669 GKGKG
-674 KYCFDI
+674 KYRFLI

>member
-1 MKSSNEIEKALY
+1 MLY
-13 ESSNSSISI
+13 
-22 TKKDGK
+22 
-28 YFNVNQFKDIEKI
+28 
-41 KEVEKIIIQYDGLAK
+41 KEDFG
-56 LKDAKV
+56 
-62 VSGEQRINREDL
+62 
-74 SDEFKNVVS
+74 
-83 LEATNNTK
+83 
-91 RNILFSSRVFTI
+91 
-103 KEGKNIEFKR
+103 EGKNIEFKR

-204 KSFGKEQG
+204 KSFGKEQS
-212 SYIRINGTSRPDDDR
+212 SYIRINGTSRPADDR

-272 TCVTRAIQETSLDPK
+272 TCVTRAIQETSLDSE

-315 DLQPTHAFRL
+315 ELQPTHAFRL

-356 GPLYV
+356 GPLYI
-361 QLENAYQFVLKHIN
+361 QLEDAYRFVLKHIN

-400 TNAVVHRSY
+400 TNAIVHRSY

-425 VTSPGMLYGGLDIQS
+425 VTSPGMLYGGLDMQS

-446 KCRNTAIAEAFRY
+446 KCRNTAIAESFRY

-482 REPVFEELG
+482 REPMFEELG
-491 DGIRVTIFRE
+491 DSIRVTIFRE

-506 MRKRAENIQNAENKY
+506 IRKRAENIQNTGNKY

-539 TVEYRE
+539 TVEYEE
-545 QNHCFNTEKSL
+545 QNHCFNIEKPLFDTLNSQENSESYYLKMKKPL
-556 FNALDSQGNEKKY
+556 FNALNSQENEKNH
-569 CLNDEKTLFETT
+569 CLNDDKSLFETT

-593 LTAENKYMLYK
+593 STAENKYMLYK
-604 KLKELQVNKSIG
+604 KLEELQVNKSIG

-621 NIKEIIESFSGE
+621 NIKAIIETFSGQE
-633 EVFGRKEI
+633 IFGRKEI

-652 GFLIQTMREFEL
+652 GFLIQIMKEIEL
-664 IKAVK
+664 IKAVE

-674 KYCFDI
+674 KYRFAVIYRL

>member
-1 MKSSNEIEKALY
+1 MLY
-13 ESSNSSISI
+13 
-22 TKKDGK
+22 
-28 YFNVNQFKDIEKI
+28 
-41 KEVEKIIIQYDGLAK
+41 KEDFG
-56 LKDAKV
+56 
-62 VSGEQRINREDL
+62 
-74 SDEFKNVVS
+74 
-83 LEATNNTK
+83 
-91 RNILFSSRVFTI
+91 
-103 KEGKNIEFKR
+103 EGKNIEFKR

-204 KSFGKEQG
+204 KSFGKEQS
-212 SYIRINGTSRPDDDR
+212 SYIRINGTSRPADDR

-252 EREAKILCNAMEKVA
+252 EQEAKILCNAMEKVA

-272 TCVTRAIQETSLDPK
+272 TCVTREIQEMSLDPE

-361 QLENAYQFVLKHIN
+361 QLEDAYRFVLKHIN

-425 VTSPGMLYGGLDIQS
+425 VTSPGMLYGGLDMQS

-446 KCRNTAIAEAFRY
+446 KCRNTAIAESFRY

-491 DGIRVTIFRE
+491 DSIRVTIFRE

-506 MRKRAENIQNAENKY
+506 IRKRAEDIQNTGNKY
-521 QYMNNINSENLA
+521 QYMNNINSENLT

-539 TVEYRE
+539 TVEYEE
-545 QNHCFNTEKSL
+545 QNHCFNIEKPL
-556 FNALDSQGNEKKY
+556 FNALNSQENEKNH
-569 CLNDEKTLFETT
+569 CLNDGKSL
-581 SQDKTHCFETSV
+581 FETSV
-593 LTAENKYMLYK
+593 STAENKYMLYK
-604 KLKELQVNKSIG
+604 KLEELQVNKSIG

-621 NIKEIIESFSGE
+621 NIKAIIETFSGQE
-633 EVFGRKEI
+633 IFGRKEI

-652 GFLIQTMREFEL
+652 GFLIQIMKEIEL
-664 IKAVK
+664 IKAVE

-674 KYCFDI
+674 KYRFAVIYRL

>member
-1 MKSSNEIEKALY
+1 MLY
-13 ESSNSSISI
+13 
-22 TKKDGK
+22 
-28 YFNVNQFKDIEKI
+28 
-41 KEVEKIIIQYDGLAK
+41 KEDFG
-56 LKDAKV
+56 
-62 VSGEQRINREDL
+62 
-74 SDEFKNVVS
+74 
-83 LEATNNTK
+83 
-91 RNILFSSRVFTI
+91 
-103 KEGKNIEFKR
+103 EGKNIEFKR

-204 KSFGKEQG
+204 KSFGKEQS
-212 SYIRINGTSRPDDDR
+212 SYIRINGTSRPADDR

-272 TCVTRAIQETSLDPK
+272 TCVTREIQETSLDPEK
-287 QNTEKTEI
+287 NTEKTEI

-361 QLENAYQFVLKHIN
+361 QLEDAYRFVLKHIN

-425 VTSPGMLYGGLDIQS
+425 VTSPGMLYGGLDMQS

-446 KCRNTAIAEAFRY
+446 KCRNTAIAESFRY

-491 DGIRVTIFRE
+491 DSIRATIFRE

-506 MRKRAENIQNAENKY
+506 IRKRAENIQNTGNKY
-521 QYMNNINSENLA
+521 QYMNNINSENLT

-539 TVEYRE
+539 TVEYEE
-545 QNHCFNTEKSL
+545 QNHCFNTEKQLFDAPGLQANDKKHCFSQNKSL
-556 FNALDSQGNEKKY
+556 FQ
-569 CLNDEKTLFETT
+569 TT
-581 SQDKTHCFETSV
+581 NRDKTHCSEMPVST
-593 LTAENKYMLYK
+593 TENKYMLYK
-604 KLKELQVNKSIG
+604 KLEKLQINKSIG
-616 SVTAL
+616 NVTAL
-621 NIKEIIESFSGE
+621 NIKAIIESFSGQE
-633 EVFGRKEI
+633 IFGRKEI

-652 GFLIQTMREFEL
+652 GFLIQTMQEFEL
-664 IKAVK
+664 IKAVR
-669 GRGKG
+669 GQGKG